1 MTTSLV
7 TLSNMSRSRNNNK
20 QSLIHW
26 LQGSFI
32 IVPSMNFKAE
42 EQIDQWIDGVLA
54 GLYHLNIKIAESIH
68 FTKSCIRAYV
78 HYEGVS
84 CRSSAA
90 IALSENSDG

>member
-78 HYEGVS
+78 HYEGCELQIKCAV
-84 CRSSAA
+84 
-90 IALSENSDG
+90 LENSNG